1 VPVDTEVSEEAM
13 NAKKIKQ
20 FVCKSWKECRGTIL
34 FIVLVVIPV
43 KSSLA
48 DWNWVPTGSMNPTI
62 MEGDLIYVDKMA
74 YDLRVPLTLHR
85 LAKWSDPQRGDI
97 VVCFSP
103 DYGTRLVKRVV
114 GLPGD
119 TVEMKN
125 NTLFL
130 NGEPVPYTKADP
142 TYAASLP
149 SELRRRSILATEDLD
164 GSTHAVMSIPSIL
177 AMRNFG
183 PVTVP
188 PEGYFMMGD
197 NRDNS
202 KDSRFFGFVD
212 REQIVGRAKAVIG
225 SLDITDKYQPRLKRF
240 LTSLK

>member
-1 VPVDTEVSEEAM
+1 M
-13 NAKKIKQ
+13 KIKK
-20 FVCKSWKECRGTIL
+20 VTRYIRRLWKEWRITIFL
-34 FIVLVVIPV
+34 IVFVVIPV

-62 MEGDLIYVDKMA
+62 LEGDLIYVNKIA
-74 YDLRVPLTLHR
+74 YDLRFPLTLHR

-103 DYGTRLVKRVV
+103 DDETRLVKRVI

-119 TVEMKN
+119 TIELRN

-130 NGEPVPYTKADP
+130 NGAAVSYTKVDSKY
-142 TYAASLP
+142 TEQLCGRMK
-149 SELRRRSILATEDLD
+149 ERCVLAMEDLD
-164 GSTHAVMSIPSIL
+164 GIAHVLMTIPSVASI
-177 AMRNFG
+177 RNFG

-188 PEGYFMMGD
+188 RGKYFVLGD

-202 KDSRFFGFVD
+202 RDSRYFGFVE
-212 REQIVGRAKAVIG
+212 RKSIVGKAKGIIT
-225 SLDITDKYQPRLKRF
+225 SFDITDKYQPRFKRF
-240 LTSLK
+240 FASLK

>member
-1 VPVDTEVSEEAM
+1 M

-20 FVCKSWKECRGTIL
+20 FVCKSWKECRATIF

-62 MEGDLIYVDKMA
+62 LEGDLIYVDKIA
-74 YDLRVPLTLHR
+74 YDLRFPLTLYR
-85 LAKWSDPQRGDI
+85 LAKWSDPHRGDI

-103 DYGTRLVKRVV
+103 DDRTRLVKRVI

-119 TVEMKN
+119 TIEMKN

-130 NGEPVPYTKADP
+130 NGDPVAYTKADP

-149 SELRRRSILATEDLD
+149 SELRQRSILATEDLD
-164 GSTHAVMSIPSIL
+164 GSTHAVMSIPSII
-177 AMRNFG
+177 AMRDFG

-188 PEGYFMMGD
+188 PDSYFMMGD
-197 NRDNS
+197 NRDIS
-202 KDSRFFGFVD
+202 KDSRFFGFVE
-212 REQIVGRAKAVIG
+212 REQIVGRAKVVIG
-225 SLDITDKYQPRLKRF
+225 SLNITDKFQPRLKRF
-240 LTSLK
+240 FTALK